1 MRRAAIPVD
10 FRARLEQARLDT
22 LALLRALDHG
32 LGPQPAPVAPL
43 AVLAEADADCAEAL
57 WALDQPPGTLDVTAM
72 VRDTT
77 ATLARLPRTRQ
88 HVREALPPDTRAQI
102 TRLEHDLRAT
112 LEPREA
118 YNDIPG
124 RDPQKC

>member
-1 MRRAAIPVD
+1 MARAGVPADLRV
-10 FRARLEQARLDT
+10 RLEQARLDT

-32 LGPQPAPVAPL
+32 LGAHAAPTAPL

-57 WALDQPPGTLDVTAM
+57 WALDQPPGTLDVAAM
-72 VRDTT
+72 VRDTL

-88 HVREALPPDTRAQI
+88 DIREALPQPPRDQVA
-102 TRLEHDLRAT
+102 RLEHDIRAM
-112 LEPREA
+112 LDAREA

-124 RDPQKC
+124 T